1 MKQATVLLDY
11 AEGCLQSTPM
21 LRQLIEQRTKDTLV
35 LKTGITLAVRS
46 ASFRRIR
53 GMTCVAVLADE
64 CAFWMSDESAN
75 PDVEILNALRW
86 WREATGRDQRI
97 QKKRPQDAR
106 PEAVSP
112 HPSRRTLKLKLRLL

>member
-53 GMTCVAVLADE
+53 GMTCVADSLT
-64 CAFWMSDESAN
+64 
-75 PDVEILNALRW
+75 NALF
-86 WREATGRDQRI
+86 G
-97 QKKRPQDAR
+97 
-106 PEAVSP
+106 
-112 HPSRRTLKLKLRLL
+112 